1 MEKGAAMEE
10 GQPLDL
16 PQPRH
21 TTAAQLIAGAQGLTV
36 HGVRSEGGTSQGAEP
51 GRHEQ
56 GLATGRSGAASEGV
70 EARRREQGLAA
81 GRSGLWAPH
90 QV

>member
-1 MEKGAAMEE
+1 MEE

-16 PQPRH
+16 PRTGH
-21 TTAAQLIAGAQGLTV
+21 TTAAQLIASARGLTV
-36 HGVRSEGGTSQGAEP
+36 HGAGSEGGTSQGAEP
-51 GRHEQ
+51 GRRKQ
-56 GLATGRSGAASEGV
+56 GLAAGRSGAASEGV
-70 EARRREQGLAA
+70 EAGRREQGLAA